1 MLVPSLDPFKGV
13 SATRREA
20 PGQLPMGDARWLG
33 PGNTGIGAVHKTP
46 KWQVWVEK
54 QFRGVLGRLEPSS
67 LLTLS
72 ILYLVQEGKV
82 LKISVQRSLKSSFS
96 SYQMIILCDKEV
108 VSNLIGSV
116 FFFFL
121 LLVST
126 ITVHLK
132 FSEAWQLPGL
142 ELGWGRGI
150 KDGREGQGR
159 LPGGGGR

>member
-1 MLVPSLDPFKGV
+1 
-13 SATRREA
+13 
-20 PGQLPMGDARWLG
+20 MGDARWLG
-33 PGNTGIGAVHKTP
+33 PANTGIGAVRKPP

-54 QFRGVLGRLEPSS
+54 QFRGVLGRLEPCS

-116 FFFFL
+116 FFL
-121 LLVST
+121 SL
-126 ITVHLK
+126 IGK
-132 FSEAWQLPGL
+132 YYNRAP
-142 ELGWGRGI
+142 
-150 KDGREGQGR
+150 
-159 LPGGGGR
+159 